1 MTWSPFFTLVTPRP
15 TSTTT
20 PAPSWPRIAGNNPS
34 GSAPDSVNSSVWQTP
49 VALISTSTSP
59 SRGPSSWTVDIS
71 SGFPA
76 ATAMAART
84 SMSISSYS
92 SVVMSYRAVRHAQT
106 GVAAKHMIGQSG
118 RQMNHNLEHLAARA
132 APAIFVVFWSTG
144 FVATKYVLHSAEPLT
159 YLSIRMALVVVLM
172 AVIVAIA
179 RPKWPDRV
187 GVFHSIVAGILVHGF
202 YLGGTAI
209 AIAHS
214 IPAGLSALIP
224 GLQPILTSTLANRW
238 LGERV
243 TPQQWTGLLLGL
255 AGVVLIL
262 HDRPMS
268 GEAGWGW
275 LASGMSLVSIT
286 LGTLYQ
292 QRYCGK
298 IDWRAGNLV
307 QYIAVTIFFAAG
319 AALFESNV
327 VHWTGEF
334 VLSLIWLAV
343 VLSIGSIGLL
353 YWLIRRSAATSVAS
367 LFYLVPAVTAVM
379 AYLLFGE
386 RLDGIAIA
394 GMVACAAAV
403 FLVNRRARA

>member
-1 MTWSPFFTLVTPRP
+1 MHQDFEKF
-15 TSTTT
+15 
-20 PAPSWPRIAGNNPS
+20 
-34 GSAPDSVNSSVWQTP
+34 
-49 VALISTSTSP
+49 
-59 SRGPSSWTVDIS
+59 
-71 SGFPA
+71 
-76 ATAMAART
+76 
-84 SMSISSYS
+84 
-92 SVVMSYRAVRHAQT
+92 
-106 GVAAKHMIGQSG
+106 
-118 RQMNHNLEHLAARA
+118 AARA
-132 APAIFVVFWSTG
+132 APAIFVVLWSTG
-144 FVATKYVLHSAEPLT
+144 FIGTKYVLHNAEPLT
-159 YLSIRMALVVVLM
+159 YLAIRMALVVGLM

-179 RPKWPDRV
+179 RPPWPDWPGV
-187 GVFHSIVAGILVHGF
+187 GHSVIAGILVHGF

-224 GLQPILTSTLANRW
+224 GLQPILTSILANRW

-243 TPQQWTGLLLGL
+243 TPLQWTGLLLGL

-262 HDRPMS
+262 HDRPMC

-275 LASGMSLVSIT
+275 LASGTSLVSIT
-286 LGTLYQ
+286 LGALYQ
-292 QRYCGK
+292 QRYCGS

-307 QYIAVTIFFAAG
+307 QYIAVTVFFAAG

-327 VHWTGEF
+327 VHWTSEF
-334 VLSLIWLAV
+334 VLSLAWLVV

-353 YWLIRRSAATSVAS
+353 YWLIRRSAATAVAS

-379 AYLLFGE
+379 AYVLFGE
-386 RLDGIAIA
+386 RLDRVAIA

>member
-1 MTWSPFFTLVTPRP
+1 
-15 TSTTT
+15 
-20 PAPSWPRIAGNNPS
+20 
-34 GSAPDSVNSSVWQTP
+34 
-49 VALISTSTSP
+49 
-59 SRGPSSWTVDIS
+59 
-71 SGFPA
+71 
-76 ATAMAART
+76 
-84 SMSISSYS
+84 
-92 SVVMSYRAVRHAQT
+92 
-106 GVAAKHMIGQSG
+106 
-118 RQMNHNLEHLAARA
+118 MNRDFENLAARA
-132 APAIFVVFWSTG
+132 APAIFVVLWSTG
-144 FVATKYVLHSAEPLT
+144 FIGTKYVLHNAEPLT
-159 YLSIRMALVVVLM
+159 YLAIRMVLVVALM
-172 AVIVAIA
+172 AVIAAIA
-179 RPKWPDRV
+179 RPHWPDRT
-187 GVFHSIVAGILVHGF
+187 GIAHSVVAGILVHGF

-243 TPQQWTGLLLGL
+243 TPLQWGGLLIGL

-275 LASGMSLVSIT
+275 FASGVSLVSIT

-292 QRYCGK
+292 RRYCGR

-307 QYIAVTIFFAAG
+307 QYIAVAIFFSVG
-319 AALFESNV
+319 AWLFESNV
-327 VHWTGEF
+327 VHWTSEF
-334 VLSLIWLAV
+334 VLALIWLAV
-343 VLSIGSIGLL
+343 VLSLGSIGLL

-379 AYLLFGE
+379 AYVLFGE
-386 RLDGIAIA
+386 RLDAIAIA

-403 FLVNRRARA
+403 FLVNKSARV

>member
-1 MTWSPFFTLVTPRP
+1 MFRQSKP
-15 TSTTT
+15 
-20 PAPSWPRIAGNNPS
+20 
-34 GSAPDSVNSSVWQTP
+34 QM
-49 VALISTSTSP
+49 
-59 SRGPSSWTVDIS
+59 SRD
-71 SGFPA
+71 F
-76 ATAMAART
+76 
-84 SMSISSYS
+84 
-92 SVVMSYRAVRHAQT
+92 
-106 GVAAKHMIGQSG
+106 
-118 RQMNHNLEHLAARA
+118 EDFAARA
-132 APAIFVVFWSTG
+132 APAIFVVLWSTG
-144 FVATKYVLHSAEPLT
+144 FVATKYVLHNAEPLT
-159 YLSIRMALVVVLM
+159 YLSIRMAVVVGLM

-179 RPKWPDRV
+179 RPPWPDSK
-187 GVFHSIVAGILVHGF
+187 GIGHSIVAGLLVHGF
-202 YLGGTAI
+202 YLGGTAV

-243 TPQQWTGLLLGL
+243 TPLQWTGLLLGL

-262 HDRPMS
+262 HNRPMS

-275 LASGMSLVSIT
+275 LASGVSLVSIT

-292 QRYCGK
+292 RRYCNQ

-307 QYIAVTIFFAAG
+307 QYIAVTIFFG
-319 AALFESNV
+319 AAAWLFEDNV
-327 VHWTGEF
+327 VHWTAEF
-334 VLSLIWLAV
+334 VLGLVWLAV

-379 AYLLFGE
+379 AYALFGE
-386 RLDGIAIA
+386 RLDNIAIA

-403 FLVNRRARA
+403 FVVNRRARA

>member
-1 MTWSPFFTLVTPRP
+1 M
-15 TSTTT
+15 
-20 PAPSWPRIAGNNPS
+20 
-34 GSAPDSVNSSVWQTP
+34 
-49 VALISTSTSP
+49 
-59 SRGPSSWTVDIS
+59 SRD
-71 SGFPA
+71 FE
-76 ATAMAART
+76 
-84 SMSISSYS
+84 
-92 SVVMSYRAVRHAQT
+92 
-106 GVAAKHMIGQSG
+106 K
-118 RQMNHNLEHLAARA
+118 LAARA
-132 APAIFVVFWSTG
+132 APAIFVVLWSTG
-144 FVATKYVLHSAEPLT
+144 FIATKYVLHSAEPLT
-159 YLSIRMALVVVLM
+159 YLAIRMAVVVVMM
-172 AVIVAIA
+172 AVIVAVA
-179 RPKWPDRV
+179 RPPWPDRF
-187 GVFHSIVAGILVHGF
+187 GIAHSVVSGILVHGF
-202 YLGGTAI
+202 YLGGTAV

-243 TPQQWTGLLLGL
+243 TPLQWTGLLLGL

-275 LASGMSLVSIT
+275 LASGVSLVSIT

-292 QRYCGK
+292 RRYCGK

-307 QYIAVTIFFAAG
+307 QYAAVMILFAA
-319 AALFESNV
+319 AAGVFETRV

-334 VLSLIWLAV
+334 VLSVAWLAV

-379 AYLLFGE
+379 AYALFGE
-386 RLDGIAIA
+386 RLDPVAIL
-394 GMVACAAAV
+394 GMIACAAAV
-403 FLVNRRARA
+403 FLVNRRAQGGDR